1 MTKIKS
7 YLGNQCLTSIYYSL
21 VYPYL
26 IYGSL
31 LRGNNYDNPLSQLI
45 RLQNKAVRIMNDV
58 PLQDHILPH
67 YVHLGL
73 LNFVILLNLCT
84 IVCFYMTMSLII
96 SRVIFHY
103 YLYLS
108 NMIILHEVH
117 LPSNY
122 RFPTQELIFESSAPP
137 SLVNTIGMI
146 SPFIFAINHQKS
158 CSKRH
163 LLKYII
169 LLSIDLCVC
178 VCVCVF
184 FREKQNYKRIKSIL
198 LKGHD

>member
-1 MTKIKS
+1 MFLYEIIT
-7 YLGNQCLTSIYYSL
+7 
-21 VYPYL
+21 
-26 IYGSL
+26 
-31 LRGNNYDNPLSQLI
+31 
-45 RLQNKAVRIMNDV
+45 
-58 PLQDHILPH
+58 PH

-73 LNFVILLNLCT
+73 LKFRD
-84 IVCFYMTMSLII
+84 IVKMYNCLFLYDYVSLIV

-122 RFPTQELIFESSAPP
+122 TFPTQELIFESSAPP
-137 SLVNTIGMI
+137 SLENTIGTI

-163 LLKYII
+163 LKYII

-178 VCVCVF
+178 VCMCACLCF
-184 FREKQNYKRIKSIL
+184 L
-198 LKGHD
+198 